1 MISSFESYLSGKY
14 VLTLEEMMEIHTM
27 MLVELTDDDAKEL
40 YKDLLVCATKYAGF
54 RSHWELWS
62 RQERM
67 DKDESRSKCHDV
79 LIDHFNILARYTKQ
93 IGHEARWREL
103 LGDINKDS
111 QYRKRIGDFACFLVF
126 INSINAR

>member
-1 MISSFESYLSGKY
+1 MISSFESYLGGKY
-14 VLTLEEMMEIHTM
+14 VLTLEAMVEIHTM
-27 MLVELTDDDAKEL
+27 MLVEITDDDAKEL
-40 YKDLLVCATKYAGF
+40 YKDLLVCATKYADF

-62 RQERM
+62 CEERM
-67 DKDESRSKCHDV
+67 EKDESRSKCHDV

-93 IGHEARWREL
+93 IGHEAKWREL
-103 LGDINKDS
+103 LGDITEDS